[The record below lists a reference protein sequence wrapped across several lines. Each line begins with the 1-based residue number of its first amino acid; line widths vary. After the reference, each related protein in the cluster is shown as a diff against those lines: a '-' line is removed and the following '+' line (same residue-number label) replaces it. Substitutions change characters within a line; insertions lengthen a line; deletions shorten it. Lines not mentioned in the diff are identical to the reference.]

1 MEEFDIN
8 NILNNPSDIEALFNG
23 SNTNEPQVND
33 VATSTTST
41 NSTTST
47 DNDEVN
53 EENSEDKNNLE
64 NNITESPKSIE
75 EIFGTESVGNEDNEN
90 KGKEPSSSKEG
101 TSPNNKNFYSSIAS
115 ALKEDGIFPDID
127 DESLAKIKTP
137 EDFAEMFE
145 NQVQAKLDEKQQR
158 IDKALNYGVEL
169 TDIQKFESTIDYL
182 DKITD
187 DIISEESEQG
197 ENIRRQMIY
206 NDFINRG
213 YSKERAEREIK
224 KSFDSGSDIEDAK
237 EALQSNKEF
246 YKKSYDKL
254 VNEAKLEA
262 ENANKQMKEDSEKLK
277 NSILNDSKVF
287 GDLQI
292 DTTTRRKVLDNI
304 SKPVYKDPNTGKLL
318 TAIQKYEAENKL
330 DFIKN
335 VGLLYTLT
343 DGFKNLD
350 SLVNSKVKKETKKA
364 MRELENTINNTSRYS
379 DGNLKFVSGVSDD
392 NESYIGNGFS
402 LDI

>member
-23 SNTNEPQVND
+23 SNTDEPQVND

-41 NSTTST
+41 TST
-47 DNDEVN
+47 DNDVVN

-187 DIISEESEQG
+187 DIISDESEQG

>member
-23 SNTNEPQVND
+23 SNTDEPPVND
-33 VATSTTST
+33 KTT
-41 NSTTST
+41 STTST
-47 DNDEVN
+47 DNDGVN

>member
-23 SNTNEPQVND
+23 SNTDEPQVND

-41 NSTTST
+41 TST

-53 EENSEDKNNLE
+53 EENNEDKNNLE

-254 VNEAKLEA
+254 VNEAKLKA

>member
-41 NSTTST
+41 TST
-47 DNDEVN
+47 DNDGVN
-53 EENSEDKNNLE
+53 EENSKDKNNLE

-187 DIISEESEQG
+187 DIISDESEQG

>member
-1 MEEFDIN
+1 MEDLTIN
-8 NILNNPSDIEALFNG
+8 NILNSPSDIEALF
-23 SNTNEPQVND
+23 SDETTEE
-33 VATSTTST
+33 TSVQDK
-41 NSTTST
+41 NSSIENKGET
-47 DNDEVN
+47 
-53 EENSEDKNNLE
+53 EETIEEKNNNLE

-75 EIFGTESVGNEDNEN
+75 EIFGTESVGNEDNKN
-90 KGKEPSSSKEG
+90 TGNEPSSFKEG
-101 TSPNNKNFYSSIAS
+101 TSPKTNNFYSSIAN
-115 ALKEDGIFPDID
+115 ALKKDGIFPDID
-127 DESLAKIKTP
+127 DESLAKIKSP

-158 IDKALNYGVEL
+158 VDKALNYGVEL
-169 TDIQKFESTIDYL
+169 SDIQKFETTLDYL

-187 DIISEESEQG
+187 DVLSDESEQG

-246 YKKSYDKL
+246 YKKSYDNL
-254 VNEAKLEA
+254 VNEAKAEA
-262 ENANKQMKEDSEKLK
+262 EKLNKQIKEDSEKLK

-287 GDLQI
+287 GGLQI
-292 DTTTRRKVLDNI
+292 DTSTRRKVLDNI
-304 SKPVYKDPNTGKLL
+304 SKPVYKDPDTGKLL
-318 TAIQKYEAENKL
+318 TAIQKYEADNKL

-350 SLVNSKVKKETKKA
+350 KLVGNEVKRETKKA

-379 DGNLKFVSGVSDD
+379 DGNLRFVTGVSDD
-392 NESYIGNGFS
+392 NDSYIGKGFS

>member
-1 MEEFDIN
+1 MEDLTIN
-8 NILNNPSDIEALFNG
+8 NILNNPSDIEALF
-23 SNTNEPQVND
+23 SDETTEE
-33 VATSTTST
+33 TSVQDK
-41 NSTTST
+41 NSSIENKGET
-47 DNDEVN
+47 
-53 EENSEDKNNLE
+53 EETIEEKNNNLE

-75 EIFGTESVGNEDNEN
+75 EIFGTESVGNEDNKN
-90 KGKEPSSSKEG
+90 TGNEPSSFKEG
-101 TSPNNKNFYSSIAS
+101 TSPKTNNFYSSIAN
-115 ALKEDGIFPDID
+115 ALKEDGIFPDTD

-137 EDFAEMFE
+137 EDFSEWFE

-158 IDKALNYGVEL
+158 IDKALNYGVE
-169 TDIQKFESTIDYL
+169 TSDIQKFESTLDYL

-187 DIISEESEQG
+187 DIISDESEQG

-213 YSKERAEREIK
+213 YSKDRAEREIK
-224 KSFDSGSDIEDAK
+224 KSFESGSDIDDAK

-246 YKKSYDKL
+246 YKKAYENL
-254 VNEAKLEA
+254 VNEAKEEA
-262 ENANKQMKEDSEKLK
+262 DNLNKKIKEDSEKLK

-292 DTTTRRKVLDNI
+292 DTSTRRKVLDNI

-318 TAIQKYEAENKL
+318 TAIQKYEADNKL
-330 DFIKN
+330 DFVKN

-350 SLVNSKVKKETKKA
+350 KLVGNKVKKETKKA

-379 DGNLKFVSGVSDD
+379 DGNLRFVTGVSED
-392 NESYIGNGFS
+392 NDSYLGKGFS

>member
-8 NILNNPSDIEALFNG
+8 NILNDPSDIEALFNG
-23 SNTNEPQVND
+23 SNTDEPQVND

-41 NSTTST
+41 TST
-47 DNDEVN
+47 DNDGVN

-182 DKITD
+182 DKITE

-262 ENANKQMKEDSEKLK
+262 ENSNKQMKEDSEKLK

>member
-23 SNTNEPQVND
+23 SNTDEPQVND

-41 NSTTST
+41 
-47 DNDEVN
+47 DNDGVN
-53 EENSEDKNNLE
+53 EENSKDKNNLE

-187 DIISEESEQG
+187 DIISDESEQG

>member
-8 NILNNPSDIEALFNG
+8 NILNDPSDIEALFNG
-23 SNTNEPQVND
+23 SNTDEPQVND

-41 NSTTST
+41 TST
-47 DNDEVN
+47 DNDGVN

-187 DIISEESEQG
+187 DIISDESEQG

>member
-23 SNTNEPQVND
+23 SNTDEPQVND

-41 NSTTST
+41 TST

-53 EENSEDKNNLE
+53 KENSEGKNNLE

>member
-23 SNTNEPQVND
+23 SNTDEPQVND
-33 VATSTTST
+33 VTTSAT
-41 NSTTST
+41 STTST
-47 DNDEVN
+47 DNDGVN

-187 DIISEESEQG
+187 DIISDESEQG

-262 ENANKQMKEDSEKLK
+262 ENANKQIKEDSEKLK

>member
-23 SNTNEPQVND
+23 SNTDEPPVND
-33 VATSTTST
+33 TTT
-41 NSTTST
+41 STTST

-53 EENSEDKNNLE
+53 EENNEDKNNLE

-187 DIISEESEQG
+187 DIISDESEQG

-292 DTTTRRKVLDNI
+292 DTTTRKKVLDNI

-330 DFIKN
+330 DFVKN
-335 VGLLYTLT
+335 IGLLYTLT

>member
-33 VATSTTST
+33 VTTSTT
-41 NSTTST
+41 STTST
-47 DNDEVN
+47 DNDGVN
-53 EENSEDKNNLE
+53 EENNEDKNNLE

>member
-41 NSTTST
+41 TST
-47 DNDEVN
+47 GNDGVN

>member
-23 SNTNEPQVND
+23 SNTDEPQVND

-41 NSTTST
+41 TST

-53 EENSEDKNNLE
+53 KENSEDKNNLE

>member
-41 NSTTST
+41 TST
-47 DNDEVN
+47 DNDGVN
-53 EENSEDKNNLE
+53 EENNEDKNNLE

>member
-1 MEEFDIN
+1 MEDLTIN
-8 NILNNPSDIEALFNG
+8 NILNNSSDIEALF
-23 SNTNEPQVND
+23 SDETTEE
-33 VATSTTST
+33 TSVQDK
-41 NSTTST
+41 NSSIENKGETGETGET
-47 DNDEVN
+47 I
-53 EENSEDKNNLE
+53 EEKNNNLE

-75 EIFGTESVGNEDNEN
+75 EIFGTESVGNEDNKN
-90 KGKEPSSSKEG
+90 TGNEPSSFKEG
-101 TSPNNKNFYSSIAS
+101 TSPKTNNFYSSIAN
-115 ALKEDGIFPDID
+115 ALKKDGIFPDID
-127 DESLAKIKTP
+127 DESLAKIKSP

-158 IDKALNYGVEL
+158 VDKALNYGVEL
-169 TDIQKFESTIDYL
+169 SDIQKYETTLDYL

-187 DIISEESEQG
+187 DVLSDESEQG

-246 YKKSYDKL
+246 YKKSYDNL
-254 VNEAKLEA
+254 VNEAKA
-262 ENANKQMKEDSEKLK
+262 ETEKLNKQIKEDSEKLK

-287 GDLQI
+287 GGLQI
-292 DTTTRRKVLDNI
+292 DTSTRRKVLDNI
-304 SKPVYKDPNTGKLL
+304 SKPVYKDPDTGKLL
-318 TAIQKYEAENKL
+318 TAIQKYEADNKL

-350 SLVNSKVKKETKKA
+350 KLVGSEVKRETKKA

-379 DGNLKFVSGVSDD
+379 DGNLRFVTGVSDD
-392 NESYIGNGFS
+392 NDSYIGKGFS

>member
-1 MEEFDIN
+1 MEDLTIN
-8 NILNNPSDIEALFNG
+8 NILNNPSDIEALF
-23 SNTNEPQVND
+23 SDETTEE
-33 VATSTTST
+33 TSVQDK
-41 NSTTST
+41 NSSIENKGET
-47 DNDEVN
+47 
-53 EENSEDKNNLE
+53 EETIEEKNNNLE

-75 EIFGTESVGNEDNEN
+75 EIFGTESVGNEDNKN
-90 KGKEPSSSKEG
+90 TGNEPSSFKEG
-101 TSPNNKNFYSSIAS
+101 TSPKTNNFYSSIAN
-115 ALKEDGIFPDID
+115 ALKKDGIFPDID
-127 DESLAKIKTP
+127 DESLAKIKSP

-158 IDKALNYGVEL
+158 VDKALNYGVEL
-169 TDIQKFESTIDYL
+169 SDIQKYETTLDYL

-187 DIISEESEQG
+187 DVLSDESEQG

-246 YKKSYDKL
+246 YKKSYDNL
-254 VNEAKLEA
+254 VNEAKA
-262 ENANKQMKEDSEKLK
+262 ETERLNKQIKEDSEKLK

-287 GDLQI
+287 GGLQI
-292 DTTTRRKVLDNI
+292 DTSTRRKVLDNI
-304 SKPVYKDPNTGKLL
+304 SKPVYKDPDTGKLL
-318 TAIQKYEAENKL
+318 TAIQKYEADNKL

-350 SLVNSKVKKETKKA
+350 KLVGSEVKRETKKA

-379 DGNLKFVSGVSDD
+379 DGNLRFVTGVSDD
-392 NESYIGNGFS
+392 NDSYIGKGFS

>member
-23 SNTNEPQVND
+23 SNTDEPQVND

-41 NSTTST
+41 TST
-47 DNDEVN
+47 DNDGVN
-53 EENSEDKNNLE
+53 EENNEDKNNLE

-277 NSILNDSKVF
+277 NSILNDSKGF

>member
-23 SNTNEPQVND
+23 SNTDEPQVND

-41 NSTTST
+41 TST
-47 DNDEVN
+47 DNDGVN

-182 DKITD
+182 DKITE

-197 ENIRRQMIY
+197 ENIRRQLIY

>member
-41 NSTTST
+41 TST
-47 DNDEVN
+47 DNDGVN
-53 EENSEDKNNLE
+53 EENNEDKNNLE

-262 ENANKQMKEDSEKLK
+262 ENANKQMKEDSENLK

>member
-23 SNTNEPQVND
+23 SNTDEPQVND
-33 VATSTTST
+33 VTTSAT
-41 NSTTST
+41 STTST
-47 DNDEVN
+47 DNDGVN

-182 DKITD
+182 DKITE

>member
-1 MEEFDIN
+1 MEDLTIN
-8 NILNNPSDIEALFNG
+8 NILNNPSDIEALF
-23 SNTNEPQVND
+23 SDETTEE
-33 VATSTTST
+33 TSVQDK
-41 NSTTST
+41 NSSIENKGET
-47 DNDEVN
+47 
-53 EENSEDKNNLE
+53 EETVEEKNNNLE

-75 EIFGTESVGNEDNEN
+75 EIFGTESVGNEDNKN
-90 KGKEPSSSKEG
+90 TGNEPSSSKEG
-101 TSPNNKNFYSSIAS
+101 TSPKSNNFYSSIAN
-115 ALKEDGIFPDID
+115 ALKEDGIFPDTD

-137 EDFAEMFE
+137 EDFSEWFE

-158 IDKALNYGVEL
+158 IDKALNYGVE
-169 TDIQKFESTIDYL
+169 TSDIQKFESTLDYL

-187 DIISEESEQG
+187 DIISDESEQG

-213 YSKERAEREIK
+213 YSKDRAEREIK
-224 KSFDSGSDIEDAK
+224 KSFESGSDIDDAK

-246 YKKSYDKL
+246 YKKAYENL
-254 VNEAKLEA
+254 VNEAKEEA
-262 ENANKQMKEDSEKLK
+262 DNLNKKIKEDSEKLK

-292 DTTTRRKVLDNI
+292 DTSTRRKVLDNI

-318 TAIQKYEAENKL
+318 TAIQKYEADNKL
-330 DFIKN
+330 DFVKN

-350 SLVNSKVKKETKKA
+350 KLVGNKVKKETKKA

-379 DGNLKFVSGVSDD
+379 DGNLRFVTGVSED
-392 NESYIGNGFS
+392 NDSYLGKGFS

>member
-23 SNTNEPQVND
+23 SNTDEPQVND

-41 NSTTST
+41 TST
-47 DNDEVN
+47 GNDEVN
-53 EENSEDKNNLE
+53 EENNEDKNNLE

-75 EIFGTESVGNEDNEN
+75 DIFGTESVGNEDNEN

-187 DIISEESEQG
+187 DIISDESEQG

>member
-1 MEEFDIN
+1 MEDLTIN
-8 NILNNPSDIEALFNG
+8 NILNNPSDIEALF
-23 SNTNEPQVND
+23 SDETTEE
-33 VATSTTST
+33 TSVQDK
-41 NSTTST
+41 NSSIENKGET
-47 DNDEVN
+47 
-53 EENSEDKNNLE
+53 EETVEEKNNNLE

-75 EIFGTESVGNEDNEN
+75 EIFGTESVGNEDNKN
-90 KGKEPSSSKEG
+90 TGNEPSSFKEG
-101 TSPNNKNFYSSIAS
+101 TSPKTNNFYSSIAN
-115 ALKEDGIFPDID
+115 ALKKDGIFPDID
-127 DESLAKIKTP
+127 DESLAKIKSP

-158 IDKALNYGVEL
+158 VDKALNYGVEL
-169 TDIQKFESTIDYL
+169 SDIQKFETTLDYL

-187 DIISEESEQG
+187 DVLSDESEQG

-246 YKKSYDKL
+246 YKKSYDNL
-254 VNEAKLEA
+254 VNEAKAEA
-262 ENANKQMKEDSEKLK
+262 EKLNKQIKEDSEKLK

-287 GDLQI
+287 GGLQI
-292 DTTTRRKVLDNI
+292 DTSTRRKVLDNI
-304 SKPVYKDPNTGKLL
+304 SKPVYKDPDTGKLL
-318 TAIQKYEAENKL
+318 TAIQKYEADNKL

-350 SLVNSKVKKETKKA
+350 KLVGNEVKRETKKA

-379 DGNLKFVSGVSDD
+379 DGNLRFVTGVSDD
-392 NESYIGNGFS
+392 NDSYIGKGFS

>member
-8 NILNNPSDIEALFNG
+8 NILNNPSDIEALFNS
-23 SNTNEPQVND
+23 SNTDEPPVND
-33 VATSTTST
+33 ATT
-41 NSTTST
+41 STTST

-53 EENSEDKNNLE
+53 EENNEDKNNLE

-187 DIISEESEQG
+187 DIISDESEQG

>member
-23 SNTNEPQVND
+23 SNTDEPQVND

-41 NSTTST
+41 TST
-47 DNDEVN
+47 DNDGVN
-53 EENSEDKNNLE
+53 EENSKDKNNLE

-254 VNEAKLEA
+254 VNEAKLKA

>member
-23 SNTNEPQVND
+23 SNTDEPPVND
-33 VATSTTST
+33 ATT
-41 NSTTST
+41 STTST

-53 EENSEDKNNLE
+53 EENNEDKNNLE

-75 EIFGTESVGNEDNEN
+75 EIFGTESVGNEDNDN

-158 IDKALNYGVEL
+158 VDKALNYGVEL

-187 DIISEESEQG
+187 DIISDESEQG

-254 VNEAKLEA
+254 VNEAKLKT
-262 ENANKQMKEDSEKLK
+262 ENANKQIKEDSEKLK

>member
-23 SNTNEPQVND
+23 SNTDEPQVND

-41 NSTTST
+41 TST

-53 EENSEDKNNLE
+53 KENSEDKNNLE

-187 DIISEESEQG
+187 DIISDESEQG

-392 NESYIGNGFS
+392 NESYIGKGFS

>member
-1 MEEFDIN
+1 MEDLTIN
-8 NILNNPSDIEALFNG
+8 NILNNPSDIEALFSG
-23 SNTNEPQVND
+23 ETTEE
-33 VATSTTST
+33 TSVQDK
-41 NSTTST
+41 NSSIENKGET
-47 DNDEVN
+47 
-53 EENSEDKNNLE
+53 EETIEEKNNNLE

-75 EIFGTESVGNEDNEN
+75 EIFGTESVGNEDNKN
-90 KGKEPSSSKEG
+90 TGNEPSSFKEG
-101 TSPNNKNFYSSIAS
+101 TSPKTNNFYSSIAN
-115 ALKEDGIFPDID
+115 ALKKDGIFPDID
-127 DESLAKIKTP
+127 DESLAKIKSP

-158 IDKALNYGVEL
+158 VDKALNYGVEL
-169 TDIQKFESTIDYL
+169 SDIQKYETTLDYL
-182 DKITD
+182 NNITD
-187 DIISEESEQG
+187 DVLSDESEQG

-246 YKKSYDKL
+246 YKKSYDNL
-254 VNEAKLEA
+254 VNEAKAEA
-262 ENANKQMKEDSEKLK
+262 EKLNKQIKEDSEKLK

-287 GDLQI
+287 GGLQI
-292 DTTTRRKVLDNI
+292 DTSTRRKVLDNI
-304 SKPVYKDPNTGKLL
+304 SKPVYKDPDTGKLL
-318 TAIQKYEAENKL
+318 TAIQKYEADNKL

-350 SLVNSKVKKETKKA
+350 KLVGNEVKRETKKA

-379 DGNLKFVSGVSDD
+379 DGNLRFVTGVSDD
-392 NESYIGNGFS
+392 NDSYIGKGFS

>member
-23 SNTNEPQVND
+23 SNTDEPQVND

-41 NSTTST
+41 TST
-47 DNDEVN
+47 GNDEVN
-53 EENSEDKNNLE
+53 EENNEDKNNLE

-262 ENANKQMKEDSEKLK
+262 ENANKQLKEDSEKLK

>member
-1 MEEFDIN
+1 MEDLTIN
-8 NILNNPSDIEALFNG
+8 NILNSPSDIEALF
-23 SNTNEPQVND
+23 SDETTEE
-33 VATSTTST
+33 TSVQDK
-41 NSTTST
+41 NSSIENKGET
-47 DNDEVN
+47 
-53 EENSEDKNNLE
+53 EETIEEKNNNLE

-75 EIFGTESVGNEDNEN
+75 EIFGTESVGNEDNKN
-90 KGKEPSSSKEG
+90 TGNEPSSFKEG
-101 TSPNNKNFYSSIAS
+101 TSPKTNNFYSSIAN
-115 ALKEDGIFPDID
+115 ALKKDGIFPDID
-127 DESLAKIKTP
+127 DESLAKIKSP

-158 IDKALNYGVEL
+158 VDKALNYGVEL
-169 TDIQKFESTIDYL
+169 SDIQKYETTLDYL

-187 DIISEESEQG
+187 DVLSDESEQG

-246 YKKSYDKL
+246 YKKSYDNL
-254 VNEAKLEA
+254 VNEAKAEA
-262 ENANKQMKEDSEKLK
+262 EKLNKQIKEDSEKLK

-287 GDLQI
+287 GGLQI
-292 DTTTRRKVLDNI
+292 DTSTRRKVLDNI
-304 SKPVYKDPNTGKLL
+304 SKPVYKDPDTGKLL
-318 TAIQKYEAENKL
+318 TAIQKYEADNKL

-350 SLVNSKVKKETKKA
+350 KLVGNEVKRETKKA

-379 DGNLKFVSGVSDD
+379 DGNLRFVTGVSDD
-392 NESYIGNGFS
+392 NDSYIGKGFS

>member
-23 SNTNEPQVND
+23 SNTDEPQVND

-41 NSTTST
+41 TST

-53 EENSEDKNNLE
+53 KENSEDKNNLE

-75 EIFGTESVGNEDNEN
+75 EIFGTESVGNEDKEN

>member
-8 NILNNPSDIEALFNG
+8 NILNNPSDIEALFNS
-23 SNTNEPQVND
+23 SNTDEPPVND
-33 VATSTTST
+33 TTTSTTST
-41 NSTTST
+41 N
-47 DNDEVN
+47 NDEVN
-53 EENSEDKNNLE
+53 EENNEDKNNLE

-187 DIISEESEQG
+187 DIISDESEQG

-277 NSILNDSKVF
+277 SSILNDSKVF

>member
-23 SNTNEPQVND
+23 SNTDEPRVN
-33 VATSTTST
+33 ATTT
-41 NSTTST
+41 STTST

-53 EENSEDKNNLE
+53 EENNEDKNNLE

>member
-1 MEEFDIN
+1 MEDLTIN
-8 NILNNPSDIEALFNG
+8 NILNNPSDIEALFSG
-23 SNTNEPQVND
+23 ETTEE
-33 VATSTTST
+33 TSVQDK
-41 NSTTST
+41 NSSIENKGET
-47 DNDEVN
+47 
-53 EENSEDKNNLE
+53 EETIEEKNNNLE

-75 EIFGTESVGNEDNEN
+75 EIFGTESVGNEDNKN
-90 KGKEPSSSKEG
+90 TGNEPSSFKEG
-101 TSPNNKNFYSSIAS
+101 TSPKTNNFYSSIAN
-115 ALKEDGIFPDID
+115 ALKKDGIFPDID
-127 DESLAKIKTP
+127 DESLAKIKSP

-158 IDKALNYGVEL
+158 VDKALNYGVEL
-169 TDIQKFESTIDYL
+169 SDIQKFETTLDYL

-187 DIISEESEQG
+187 DVLSDESEQG

-246 YKKSYDKL
+246 YKKSYDNL
-254 VNEAKLEA
+254 VNEAKAEA
-262 ENANKQMKEDSEKLK
+262 EKLNKQIKEDSEKLK

-287 GDLQI
+287 GGLQI
-292 DTTTRRKVLDNI
+292 DTSTRRKVLDNI
-304 SKPVYKDPNTGKLL
+304 SKPVYKDPDTGKLL
-318 TAIQKYEAENKL
+318 TAIQKYEADNKL

-350 SLVNSKVKKETKKA
+350 KLVGNEVKRETKKA

-379 DGNLKFVSGVSDD
+379 DGNLRFVTGVSDD
-392 NESYIGNGFS
+392 NDSYIGKGFS

>member
-23 SNTNEPQVND
+23 SNTDEPRVND
-33 VATSTTST
+33 TTT
-41 NSTTST
+41 STTST

-53 EENSEDKNNLE
+53 EENNEDKNNLE

-187 DIISEESEQG
+187 DIISDESEQG

>member
-23 SNTNEPQVND
+23 SNTDEPQVND
-33 VATSTTST
+33 VTTSTTL
-41 NSTTST
+41 TTST
-47 DNDEVN
+47 DNDGVN

-182 DKITD
+182 DKITE

-262 ENANKQMKEDSEKLK
+262 ENANKQIKEDSEKLK

>member
-1 MEEFDIN
+1 MEDLTIN
-8 NILNNPSDIEALFNG
+8 NILNNPSDIEALF
-23 SNTNEPQVND
+23 SDETTEE
-33 VATSTTST
+33 TSVQDK
-41 NSTTST
+41 NSSI
-47 DNDEVN
+47 DNKGET
-53 EENSEDKNNLE
+53 EETIEEKNNNLE

-75 EIFGTESVGNEDNEN
+75 EIFGTESVGNEDNKN
-90 KGKEPSSSKEG
+90 TGNEPSSFKEG
-101 TSPNNKNFYSSIAS
+101 TSPKSNNFYSSIAN
-115 ALKEDGIFPDID
+115 ALKEDGIFPDTD

-137 EDFAEMFE
+137 EDFSEWFE

-158 IDKALNYGVEL
+158 IDKALNYGVE
-169 TDIQKFESTIDYL
+169 TSDIQKFESTLDYL

-187 DIISEESEQG
+187 DIISYESEQG

-213 YSKERAEREIK
+213 YSKDRAEREIK
-224 KSFDSGSDIEDAK
+224 KSFESGSDIDDAK

-246 YKKSYDKL
+246 YKKAYENL
-254 VNEAKLEA
+254 VNEAKEEA
-262 ENANKQMKEDSEKLK
+262 DNLNKKIKEDSEKLK

-292 DTTTRRKVLDNI
+292 DTSTRRKVLDNI

-318 TAIQKYEAENKL
+318 TAIQKYEADNKL
-330 DFIKN
+330 DFVKN

-350 SLVNSKVKKETKKA
+350 KLVGNKVKKETKKA

-379 DGNLKFVSGVSDD
+379 DGNLRFVTGVSED
-392 NESYIGNGFS
+392 NDSYLGKGFS

>member
-23 SNTNEPQVND
+23 SNTDEPQVND

-41 NSTTST
+41 TST
-47 DNDEVN
+47 DNDGVN
-53 EENSEDKNNLE
+53 EENSEDKNILE

-262 ENANKQMKEDSEKLK
+262 ENTNKQMKEDSEKLK